1 MEILSSRSQASEG
14 IPFRLQ
20 LLSSRSPK
28 EVGCSDAKGSARSQ
42 CSGIEVAQA
51 VLKLIIVQCGQG
63 GCKGPDGH
71 GSQLG
76 NQTVVSF
83 IRLSAKCGSKPSTCQ
98 NAARSGPVATLYGCL
113 CCPTLRIATLYGWFW
128 GSSIGTPVH
137 QQTIPAED
145 RH

>member
-1 MEILSSRSQASEG
+1 MEILSSHSQASEG

-20 LLSSRSPK
+20 LLNSRSPK

-42 CSGIEVAQA
+42 CSGVEVAQA

-71 GSQLG
+71 GSELG

-83 IRLSAKCGSKPSTCQ
+83 IRLSAKCGSKHLPECRAVWS
-98 NAARSGPVATLYGCL
+98 SSDPLWMPHSDSLWVVLE
-113 CCPTLRIATLYGWFW
+113 
-128 GSSIGTPVH
+128 SSIGTPVH